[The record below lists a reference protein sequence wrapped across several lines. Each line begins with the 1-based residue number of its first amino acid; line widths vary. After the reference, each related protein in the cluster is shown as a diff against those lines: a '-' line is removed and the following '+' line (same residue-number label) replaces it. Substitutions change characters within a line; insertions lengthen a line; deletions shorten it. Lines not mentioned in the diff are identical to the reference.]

1 MGKTVRLRS
10 VGARIAFAAVFFFGA
25 DMASCAAVRG
35 WENANAERKMPPPV
49 QELWSAPFAAGI
61 GAFEVEW
68 RGGAKG
74 RVTLEDGSLRI
85 AKENGKGMVVVSVR
99 EIPVLPG
106 RTVQGYA
113 ACYLEGSADPYT
125 SKAYIRMWR
134 GKENLNWVRKLFG
147 ATATDSPLFTDLVN
161 TPPGEFVRKLCRAES
176 GKDGKVTAAI
186 VVEGGASVTVW
197 RGWGIEDAA
206 AADKA
211 WKKRTNDAREP
222 PDRSGTMIAEDAFDV
237 ALAKEAEHSARMA
250 KTPSGGVLQ
259 IDGRAAAPILY
270 KPIPFG
276 MGVPFTGEGAIFE
289 KSGIDLQVVNI
300 RFGVG
305 HGRIGFWSK
314 DGFDCAGAVK
324 RVKDFMR
331 TAPRSL
337 FFLTIRCDAYPEY
350 ADEHPG
356 EKWLRS
362 DGSVVYGSCSQGK
375 KHATAVPPKNTW
387 PWVSNHSL
395 VWRND
400 VKRLMSTFVGELK
413 RTGLAKRIVGV
424 HLAGYHDG
432 QFAVPVADFSKP
444 ALEAFK
450 RWQQAEFGAVR
461 WDSAPSYP
469 EDREFLDPETEE
481 AQIAYQKFLKWGPM
495 EMQEDYARH
504 LKKEFGK
511 PIVVGRWCMVPFG
524 GSIMS
529 TLDFTPFVKSGA
541 LDFLVA
547 QPVYHRRVP
556 GVACGVRVP
565 LASFRANG
573 KMFLN
578 EFDLRTW
585 HGRSGSTEARGIF
598 LSEATDLPMWKTLHR
613 RLAGQMFANRTG
625 WWYFDMADNWFDEP
639 DIQSDIASVREVASA
654 LVAENP
660 APWRPSVAVVLDE
673 EGMLLRNR
681 AGRNLSMREVKN
693 TAEQLQSLAASS
705 VPFDILLADDLFAGR
720 AGDGYKALVMAGF
733 YRIDAKRAKLIA
745 SLKSRGVK
753 LLFLADSGACG
764 GIEACSGCETIS
776 EPGGL
781 SPARFNSF
789 VKSCGGYVSADTGLQ
804 VDMNGNFLSVH
815 CLRTGSYRFN
825 LPFKADAKNLKTGK
839 TLRSADAI
847 ALDMTG
853 GETVWFSIRRR

>member
-1 MGKTVRLRS
+1 MEKAVHLC
-10 VGARIAFAAVFFFGA
+10 GACAKFAFATAFFFGA
-25 DMASCAAVRG
+25 DMASCAAAFG
-35 WENANAERKMPPPV
+35 WENANLERKMPSPV
-49 QELWSAPFAAGI
+49 QELWRAPFAAGI
-61 GAFEVEW
+61 GAFDVEW

-74 RVTLEDGSLRI
+74 RVTVEDGALRI
-85 AKENGKGMVVVSVR
+85 EKENDKGLVVVAVR
-99 EIPVLPG
+99 DISLPPG
-106 RTVQGYA
+106 QIVQGYA
-113 ACYLEGSADPYT
+113 ACYLEGSADPYGC
-125 SKAYIRMWR
+125 KAYIRMWS

-161 TPPGEFVRKLCRAES
+161 TPSGGFIRKLCRAKS
-176 GKDGKVTAAI
+176 GNNGKVTAAI

-197 RGWGIEDAA
+197 RGWGIENAA

-211 WKKRTNDAREP
+211 WKKRTADARRP
-222 PDRSGTMIAEDAFDV
+222 PDRSGTMIVEDAFDA
-237 ALAKEAEHSARMA
+237 ALAKDTEHSALMA

-276 MGVPFTGEGAIFE
+276 MGVPFTGEGAVFE
-289 KSGIDLQVVNI
+289 KSGVDLQVVNI

-314 DGFDCAGAVK
+314 NGFDCAGAVK

-400 VKRLMSTFVGELK
+400 VKRLMSIFVGELK

-450 RWQQAEFGAVR
+450 RWQQSEFGAVR
-461 WDSAPSYP
+461 WDAAPSYP
-469 EDREFLDPETEE
+469 EDREFLDPETEQ

-529 TLDFTPFVKSGA
+529 TLDFTPFVKSDA

-547 QPVYHRRVP
+547 QPVYHRRAP

-585 HGRSGSTEARGIF
+585 HGRSGETEARGMF
-598 LSEATDLPMWKTLHR
+598 LSEATDLPMWKTIHR

-639 DIQSDIASVREVASA
+639 DIQSDIASVRAAASELIA
-654 LVAENP
+654 GRP
-660 APWRPSVAVVLDE
+660 DHWRPSVAVVLDE

-681 AGRNLSMREVKN
+681 AGRNLSMREVRN

-705 VPFDILLADDLFAGR
+705 VPFDILLADDLFAEK
-720 AGDGYKALVMAGF
+720 AGGDYKALVMAGF

-764 GIEACSGCETIS
+764 GIEACSGCKTIS

-781 SPARFNSF
+781 TPALFNSF
-789 VKSCGGYVSADTGLQ
+789 VKSCGGYVPAGAGLQ

-815 CLRTGSYRFN
+815 CLKTGSYRFM
-825 LPFKADAKNLKTGK
+825 LPFRADAKNLKTGE
-839 TLRSADAI
+839 THSSADAL
-847 ALDMTG
+847 ALGMTG
-853 GETVWFSIRRR
+853 GETVWFSLRRR